1 MNILSLI
8 ENQLSPQTIGPIS
21 NAVGET
27 PEATKSALGTA
38 VPGLLGSLL
47 GKVNASPNGA
57 TDLFNMLKQGK
68 SQGAWPESVSDA
80 AQGLAGRAPSAAQQ
94 SLLGSLLGSKL
105 GPVSDFIASRS
116 GVGSGS
122 AMSLLGM
129 AAPLLMGT
137 LSKHVS
143 SQGLGA
149 AGLGQLLSSQTPY
162 LKDALPSGLA
172 NTLGISNLLSGTQ
185 RVATPVG
192 EATYQQATPG
202 RAPAGSG
209 ILKWAWVPLLLA
221 LAGWFAARHAH
232 QAPEVGGTVETNANA
247 IATGRAYETNL
258 SPTGHGYGN
267 ADFSS
272 LNLTPGG
279 MADEMANAISS
290 GDWNKTINLQGF
302 TTDSTG
308 APTDSAKAG
317 IGELGKVLSAAP
329 NVKIRITG
337 HGDTDEAGVKQADS
351 VKSAL
356 VSAGVSEDRISTSG
370 HAGSG
375 VPTLNLVH

>member
-21 NAVGET
+21 NAIGET

-68 SQGAWPESVSDA
+68 SQGAWPESASDV
-80 AQGLAGRAPSAAQQ
+80 AQGVSAGEPPAAQQ

-105 GPVSDFIASRS
+105 GPVSDFIASRA
-116 GVGSGS
+116 GIRSGS
-122 AMSLLGM
+122 ATSLLGL

-137 LSKHVS
+137 LHKQVS
-143 SQGLGA
+143 SQNLGA
-149 AGLGQLLSSQTPY
+149 AGLGQMLSSQIPY

-172 NTLGISNLLSGTQ
+172 NTLGINNLLSGTQ

-192 EATYQQATPG
+192 EAAYRQATPG
-202 RAPAGSG
+202 RAPGGG

-232 QAPEVGGTVETNANA
+232 QVPAVGGTVETNANA
-247 IATGRAYETNL
+247 IATGRGYETNL
-258 SPTGHGYGN
+258 NPTGHGYGN
-267 ADFSS
+267 LDFSR

-279 MADEMANAISS
+279 MADELANAISS

-302 TTDSTG
+302 TTDSAG
-308 APTDSAKAG
+308 ALTDSAKAG
-317 IGELGKVLSAAP
+317 IGEISKVLSAAP
-329 NVKIRITG
+329 DAKIQITG

-351 VKSAL
+351 IKSAL
-356 VSAGVSEDRISTSG
+356 VSTGVSQDRISTSG

-375 VPTLNLVH
+375 VPTVNLIH